1 MGKIELITV
10 IIILSVLIWLR
21 NLFQKGSDDVKEI
34 RLAAEITERVCAS
47 EISCYIY
54 LILIIILAIAR
65 PPLADQIVF
74 K

>member
-1 MGKIELITV
+1 MIKKFIP
-10 IIILSVLIWLR
+10 
-21 NLFQKGSDDVKEI
+21 KGSDNVKEI